1 MIRFYNES
9 DYDSV
14 NNLLLSFN
22 SNFNI
27 DSNPFYK
34 CLVYDDGIIKGC
46 IVFEKIYDRVELD
59 YIVVDKNY
67 RRCGIG
73 NKLINY
79 LIQYCKTKNI
89 SNITLEVNENNISAL
104 SLYKKNGF
112 NIVSKRTRYY
122 GENDA
127 ILMMRK
133 FDNDE

>member
-1 MIRFYNES
+1 MIRFFKAS
-9 DYDSV
+9 DYSYVD
-14 NNLLLSFN
+14 NLLRGFN
-22 SNFNI
+22 NYI
-27 DSNPFYK
+27 DIKSNPFYK